1 VRSSEAGDNPGAVGR
16 EGGAIHKVDEDKL
29 AIKKDGQATLVS
41 EPYDSPKGD
50 RFGGIAARSK
60 RRPISIE
67 GVSIIMDTPRY
78 FFNILRLHD
87 ASFLGS

>member
-1 VRSSEAGDNPGAVGR
+1 MKWFLPLG

-29 AIKKDGQATLVS
+29 TTKKDGQATS
-41 EPYDSPKGD
+41 T
-50 RFGGIAARSK
+50 RSK

-87 ASFLGS
+87 ASFLGSWSALTLPRVAQNHSG